1 MLVAMIGPH
10 ILRHTIGA
18 VAPELRHFIDY
29 LFALKKSLAAF
40 LWTLTMW
47 IAFQPLINS
56 QGPNDKGTGAGL
68 TLSQI
73 TKFLF
78 AIFICSIILVV
89 EKLLIQV
96 IAYNFHRTSYAD
108 RISENK
114 FAVRSLVVL
123 YLNSRDIGRT
133 DTLDGNPML
142 KDKARPSQFLKKGLK
157 SARKVVTGAS
167 TALGTVASEIV
178 GERVLQSNSPQSM

>member
-10 ILRHTIGA
+10 VLKHTIGA

-29 LFALKKSLAAF
+29 FFALKKSLAAF
-40 LWTLTMW
+40 LWSLANW

-56 QGPNDKGTGAGL
+56 QGPADKGTGAGL

-89 EKLLIQV
+89 EKFLIQV
-96 IAYNFHRTSYAD
+96 SPA
-108 RISENK
+108 
-114 FAVRSLVVL
+114 SL
-123 YLNSRDIGRT
+123 Y
-133 DTLDGNPML
+133 
-142 KDKARPSQFLKKGLK
+142 
-157 SARKVVTGAS
+157 KVPLIIPVF
-167 TALGTVASEIV
+167 
-178 GERVLQSNSPQSM
+178 

>member
-10 ILRHTIGA
+10 ILKHTFGA
-18 VAPELRHFIDY
+18 IAPELRHLIDY

-40 LWTLTMW
+40 LWSLANW

-56 QGPNDKGTGAGL
+56 QGPADKSTGTGL

-89 EKLLIQV
+89 EKFLIQV
-96 IAYNFHRTSYAD
+96 SLTFLFIERTST
-108 RISENK
+108 
-114 FAVRSLVVL
+114 LL
-123 YLNSRDIGRT
+123 LRDYSSSTI
-133 DTLDGNPML
+133 L
-142 KDKARPSQFLKKGLK
+142 FLL
-157 SARKVVTGAS
+157 AS
-167 TALGTVASEIV
+167 YSGH
-178 GERVLQSNSPQSM
+178 RV